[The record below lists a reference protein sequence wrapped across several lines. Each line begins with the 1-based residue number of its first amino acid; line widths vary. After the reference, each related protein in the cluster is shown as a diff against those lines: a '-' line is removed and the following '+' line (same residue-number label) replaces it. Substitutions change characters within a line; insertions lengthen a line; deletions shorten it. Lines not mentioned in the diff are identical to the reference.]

1 MFLLGSRSSAGFPSP
16 ADDYLEKSLDLNDLL
31 IKNKVATFFMQV
43 EGDGLQSSGIK
54 NDDMLIVDRSTFA
67 AAGKVVVAILDGELV
82 LRKIEKVD
90 STLMLISDHSPPL
103 TLSSETQIWGV
114 VTATVHQF

>member
-43 EGDGLQSSGIK
+43 EGDGLQTSGIK
-54 NDDMLIVDRSTFA
+54 NNDLLIVDRSA
-67 AAGKVVVAILDGELV
+67 AAGPGKVVVAILDGELV

-90 STLMLISDHSPPL
+90 SNLVLIADDLPPL
-103 TLSSETQIWGV
+103 NLSQETQIWGV

>member
-54 NDDMLIVDRSTFA
+54 NDDLLIVDRSA
-67 AAGKVVVAILDGELV
+67 AAGAGKVVVAILDGELV

-90 STLMLISDHSPPL
+90 SCLALISDDLPPL

-114 VTATVHQF
+114 VIATVHQF